1 MENTTRQSSH
11 TISLLLHLTFW
22 AVIGLVHVLVFWL
35 AFDSG
40 QLLTRALSNLAL
52 LAFIFYFNAKILV
65 NKILEKKQYVLFGM
79 SAVALIVLMVP
90 LRAAANMMF
99 PPPKANLPV
108 LNMEQAFRVV
118 ALVTNLGMVLF
129 STLYQVLVNRLAE
142 ERRTMAM
149 MHQQDEAQLQF
160 LKAQINPHF
169 LFNTLHN
176 IYSLAVARS
185 EKTADMVLKLSQ
197 LLRFVI
203 YDGQEKQ
210 VSLKKEMEQLGHF
223 IDLFQ
228 MRSEMPLNISFK
240 KKGNFEGATID
251 PMILIPLVENC
262 FKHCDFETNENAF
275 MKIESSLANGH
286 LVFKTTNSKND
297 NDQQKDR
304 TGGVGLSNIKK
315 RLQLNHPGNFKLEV
329 NDKKHIFETECHLP
343 VVRRTMDGGRW
354 TADDRR

>member
-1 MENTTRQSSH
+1 MNNPIRQSSQ

-40 QLLTRALSNLAL
+40 HLLTRALSNLAL
-52 LAFIFYFNAKILV
+52 LSFIFYFNARVLV
-65 NKILEKKQYVLFGM
+65 NKILEKKQYALFAV

-90 LRAAANMMF
+90 VRATVNLMF
-99 PPPKANLPV
+99 PPPKSNLPIE
-108 LNMEQAFRVV
+108 NMEKAFRVV
-118 ALVTNLGMVLF
+118 ALVSNLGMVLF
-129 STLYQVLVNRLAE
+129 STLYQVLVNRIAE
-142 ERRTMAM
+142 ERRTMAII
-149 MHQQDEAQLQF
+149 HEQDEAQLQF
-160 LKAQINPHF
+160 LRAQINPHF

-176 IYSLAVARS
+176 IYSLAVTRS

-228 MRSEMPLNISFK
+228 MRSEQPLNIVFE
-240 KKGNFEGATID
+240 KKGNFEGAAIE

-262 FKHCDFETNENAF
+262 FKHCDFESNENAF
-275 MKIESSLANGH
+275 VKIESSLQNGQ
-286 LVFKTTNSKND
+286 LVFKTTNSKNEG
-297 NDQQKDR
+297 DQQKDG
-304 TGGVGLSNIKK
+304 TGGVGLANIIK
-315 RLQLNHPGNFKLEV
+315 RLELKHPGNFKLEIT
-329 NDKKHIFETECHLP
+329 DKKDTFETECRLP
-343 VVRRTMDGGRW
+343 VGRSIPPN
-354 TADDRR
+354 T